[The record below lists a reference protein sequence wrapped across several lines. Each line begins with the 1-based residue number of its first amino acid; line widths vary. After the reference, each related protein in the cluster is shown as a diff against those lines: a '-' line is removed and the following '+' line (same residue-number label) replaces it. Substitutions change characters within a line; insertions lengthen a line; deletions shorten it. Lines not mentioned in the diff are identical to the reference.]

1 MRKYEMMLLIR
12 DTTIEASKKKETLIF
27 VCEYEHMNLETCQ
40 ILGQFWYFKKDKCIP
55 QEPEI

>member
-1 MRKYEMMLLIR
+1 MMLLIR